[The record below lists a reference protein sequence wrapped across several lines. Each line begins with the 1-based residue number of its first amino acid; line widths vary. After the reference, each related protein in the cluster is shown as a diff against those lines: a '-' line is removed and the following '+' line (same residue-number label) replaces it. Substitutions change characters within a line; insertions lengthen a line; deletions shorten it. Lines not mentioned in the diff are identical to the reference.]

1 MSRFD
6 KTYKLEGMFLCLFGR
21 IWFYDA
27 MTKDWGIFWKISWHV
42 FKKHYEFI
50 VIFFA
55 WLQVAVPQYSTQ
67 GVTIRLAHFSFE
79 WWKTSYLKSFYG
91 IGGPII
97 HFIVPEECQRSTL
110 SYSKVKN
117 ANDDKFFHKW
127 LDAATIL
134 KCSIIWLKAGASY
147 R

>member
-1 MSRFD
+1 MSL
-6 KTYKLEGMFLCLFGR
+6 KTLWIYSHF
-21 IWFYDA
+21 
-27 MTKDWGIFWKISWHV
+27 
-42 FKKHYEFI
+42 
-50 VIFFA
+50 FFA

-134 KCSIIWLKAGASY
+134 KCGIIWLSREKIDYKFRIFLKACQEIFQKILY
-147 R
+147 NFVIILLYPQ